1 MCRNIKTLFNFEP
14 PVTDEEI
21 RRAALQFVRKVSGFN
36 KPSKSNEAAF
46 FAAVEEIAA
55 ACRNLLSSLET
66 SAPPR
71 SREVEVKRRGHA
83 PGGKRFLCTFGG
95 EVPDVEIHLLNA
107 GHFAPDEE
115 MDALAMLIRRFL

>member
-1 MCRNIKTLFNFEP
+1 M
-14 PVTDEEI
+14 
-21 RRAALQFVRKVSGFN
+21 SGFN
-36 KPSKSNEAAF
+36 RPSKVNEAPF
-46 FAAVEEIAA
+46 FAAVDEVAA
-55 ACRNLLSSLET
+55 ATACRNLLSSLET